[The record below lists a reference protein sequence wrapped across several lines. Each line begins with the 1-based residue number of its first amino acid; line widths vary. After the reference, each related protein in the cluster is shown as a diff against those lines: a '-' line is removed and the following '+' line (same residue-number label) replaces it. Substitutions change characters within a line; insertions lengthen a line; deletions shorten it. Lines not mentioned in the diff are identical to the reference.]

1 MKNMLPLSVKNIKKG
16 FGDKKVLKGISFD
29 VNENEIFGLVG
40 LNGIG
45 KTTLIKIIIDILD
58 RDSGDVTLFGVE
70 ANNVTSRENIAY
82 LPEKFH
88 PSAFLKGTEFLSM
101 TYKSG
106 KKNDLKTAQK
116 LAKSLALDV
125 KALNQKVSKYSKGM
139 MQKLGLIYTL
149 LSEAPLI
156 ILDEPMSGL
165 DPKARIRLKE
175 ELINYKN
182 SGHSVFLSS
191 HILADMDEICDRI
204 GVIHNGKIVFIG
216 TPKEFK
222 EKHGER
228 SLEKAFL
235 EEIGE

>member
-1 MKNMLPLSVKNIKKG
+1 MLPLSIKNVKKS
-16 FGDKKVLKGISFD
+16 FGDKKVLNGISFD
-29 VNENEIFGLVG
+29 VKENEIFGLIG

-45 KTTLIKIIIDILD
+45 KTTLIKTIIDILD
-58 RDSGDVTLFGVE
+58 KDSGDISIFGVD
-70 ANNVTSRENIAY
+70 AINKISRENIAY

-88 PSAFLKGTEFLSM
+88 PSTYLKGTEFLSM

-106 KKNDLKTAQK
+106 KKNDLKLAKK
-116 LAKSLALDV
+116 LAKALALEE
-125 KALNQKVSKYSKGM
+125 KALSQKVSKYSKGM

-175 ELINYKN
+175 ELISYKD
-182 SGHSVFLSS
+182 SGHSIFLSS

-204 GVIHNGKIVFIG
+204 GVINNGKIVFIG

-222 EKHGER
+222 EKYSQK

>member
-1 MKNMLPLSVKNIKKG
+1 MLPLSIKNVKKS
-16 FGDKKVLKGISFD
+16 FCDKKVLKGISFD
-29 VNENEIFGLVG
+29 VRENEIFGLIG

-45 KTTLIKIIIDILD
+45 KTTLIKTIIDILD
-58 RDSGDVTLFGVE
+58 KDSGDISIFGVD
-70 ANNVTSRENIAY
+70 ATNKISRENIAY

-88 PSAFLKGTEFLSM
+88 PSTYLKGTEFLSM

-106 KKNDLKTAQK
+106 KKNDLKLAKK
-116 LAKSLALDV
+116 LAKSLALEE
-125 KALNQKVSKYSKGM
+125 KALCQKVSKYSKGM

-204 GVIHNGKIVFIG
+204 GVINNGKIVFIG
-216 TPKEFK
+216 TPKEFR
-222 EKHGER
+222 EKHSQQ